1 MSAWMRALSAE
12 RVKLRHT
19 LAAWLVP
26 LAPMVIVLLA
36 LAQFTFAKV
45 HRPQAVDP
53 VAVWKSFCQGM
64 FVLWNFMMLPLFVTL
79 QAALLAGLEHGNQQW
94 KHLLALP
101 APRTVHYAAK
111 LCVLAAMAALS
122 TLLLGVCTPLA
133 GWVVM
138 HVQPDYG
145 LGGPPPWA
153 WLAWRTLATIV
164 AAGGLIALQ
173 GWIALRWQSF
183 TVAVSVGIAGTVAGF
198 MIGQSKQLG
207 HWFPWSMAVQ
217 VFARDG
223 EHLWFVVIG
232 GLLAGTAIAAFALW
246 NCARR
251 EQA

>member
-1 MSAWMRALSAE
+1 MSALMRALRAE

-36 LAQFTFAKV
+36 LAQFSFAKV
-45 HRPQAVDP
+45 HRPQAVDSL
-53 VAVWKSFCQGM
+53 AVWKNFCQGM

-101 APRTVHYAAK
+101 APRAVHYAAK
-111 LCVLAAMAALS
+111 LCVLAAMAGLS

-145 LGGPPPWA
+145 LAGPPPWV
-153 WLAWRTLATIV
+153 WLAGHVLATIV

-198 MIGQSKQLG
+198 MIGQSERLG

-223 EHLWFVVIG
+223 QRLWFVVIA
-232 GLLAGTAIAAFALW
+232 GLIAGAAVTAFALW
-246 NCARR
+246 DCARR